1 MAQASV
7 SEPQPAAASRTPWRI
22 KVHNIEACNCST
34 ACNCQFAGFPDPGNC
49 EAMIGGQVEE
59 GTFGDV
65 SLAGVR
71 YVIAFMY
78 PKAIHE
84 GNGQMAIFIDDRA
97 TPAQAEAIAAILL
110 GRAGGMPF
118 EALAGTVG
126 SLDGPVLAPIEM
138 QVNGTK
144 SSFRIPGVLE
154 LTQTP
159 IRHAVSGEEKEVQIV
174 YPKGGFFWNVGNI
187 ATSATMS
194 CEYGTIRFRHPGGFA
209 SYATPIWTNQS

>member
-7 SEPQPAAASRTPWRI
+7 SEAQRAAAGRAPWRI
-22 KVHNIEACNCST
+22 KVHSIEACNCST
-34 ACNCQFAGFPDPGNC
+34 ACNCQFSGFPDPGNC
-49 EAMIGGQVEE
+49 EAIIGGEVEE

-71 YVIAFMY
+71 YVIAFTY

-97 TPAQAEAIAAILL
+97 TAAQAEGIAAILV

-118 EALAGTVG
+118 EALAGTVA

-138 QVNGTK
+138 QVNGTR

-159 IRHAVSGEEKEVQIV
+159 IRNPVSGEEKEVQIV

-194 CEYGTIRFRHPGGFA
+194 CEYGTIRFLHPGGFA
-209 SYATPIWTNQS
+209 SYATPTWTNQA

>member
-7 SEPQPAAASRTPWRI
+7 SEAQRAATDRAPWRI
-22 KVHNIEACNCST
+22 KVHSIEACNCST

-49 EAMIGGQVEE
+49 EAMIGGEVEE

-65 SLAGVR
+65 SLAGIR
-71 YVIAFMY
+71 YVIAFTY

-97 TPAQAEAIAAILL
+97 TTTQAEAIATILL

-118 EALAGTVG
+118 EALAGTVS

-144 SSFRIPGVLE
+144 SGFRIPGVLE

-159 IRHAVSGEEKEVQIV
+159 IRNPVSGEEKEVQIV

-209 SYATPIWTNQS
+209 SYATPTWTNQS